1 MPSVTW
7 KHTGA
12 GLRTAGFLWLL
23 ALVTAVITETP
34 TNILVAFGVVVGSTF
49 VIHQIKRRRLGS
61 SPAIHARPARQ
72 SAS

>member
-1 MPSVTW
+1 MLNVKW

-34 TNILVAFGVVVGSTF
+34 TNILVAFGVLVGSTF
-49 VIHQIKRRRLGS
+49 FIHQIKRRRLRT
-61 SPAIHARPARQ
+61 PPVIHARPARQ